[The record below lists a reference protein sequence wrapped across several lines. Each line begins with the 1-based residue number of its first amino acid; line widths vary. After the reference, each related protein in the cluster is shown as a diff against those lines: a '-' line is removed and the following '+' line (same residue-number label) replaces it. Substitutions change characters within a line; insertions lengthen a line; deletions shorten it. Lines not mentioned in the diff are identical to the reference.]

1 MDNFKIL
8 IKSALQ
14 MAAENRFLPPDK
26 IKILETIEPNVREFE
41 ITREFESDRELEPES
56 SETIESS
63 EITESEISKS
73 EKKSDLNNNNDVSD
87 NISIPVL
94 LSMIT
99 DNEKELRNLRSI
111 VDRHECLLRKLKKVL
126 EDQVEEPETVE

>member
-1 MDNFKIL
+1 MRITRLDPMNLFLSFIYKYTIVKFCQQYNFKIL

-63 EITESEISKS
+63 EITESEKTPQGKLA
-73 EKKSDLNNNNDVSD
+73 ENN
-87 NISIPVL
+87 I
-94 LSMIT
+94 
-99 DNEKELRNLRSI
+99 
-111 VDRHECLLRKLKKVL
+111 
-126 EDQVEEPETVE
+126 